1 MDFDRVASK
10 FTVSDLQIHQFFSGQ
25 RSLRAWQCILLGVS
39 LAGGSVSATTV
50 DALSPEPPSIFPD
63 GKQKFVGVLPD
74 SPASQP
80 FLSTG
85 AAVLA
90 AGLQVPTVE
99 MMRPMAEVEPSI
111 GTTLTQAH
119 LLAPISQAPEDQPSE
134 LLPLQRLQPKPSFLS
149 SDGARELD
157 TAVEAKADG
166 QVAEEQQEQPSD
178 QEPSTTAE
186 SDPELGDL
194 YLRPAIEAS
203 DRSPQTSQALD
214 PELGNLRLQER
225 LDAIDRQIDPELG
238 NIRVR
243 QQVAEAP
250 PQPTVYLQGRFD
262 YFQSDNIFSEIRPIQ
277 DSLIRSG
284 LTLWAAPQV
293 GRNTYVIASASG
305 NLIRYADLSD
315 FDYNELLLGA
325 SIYHQLSPRMYGEL
339 GWTNQQLFSV
349 SYGDRFLND
358 HSLRLGVGRRDPLGE
373 SFALQSFYQLRLSFA
388 DPDERSRVINSLG
401 ASLIYTP
408 AQRWQASLDY
418 QYVLSDFT
426 QKDQQDDYHQILGVL
441 TYRPSRS
448 TQLTLFGGFS
458 FGSSTDPNIDF
469 NSSLLGVSL
478 FFNVPLL

>member
-25 RSLRAWQCILLGVS
+25 RSLRAWQCILLGMS

-50 DALSPEPPSIFPD
+50 GALNPEPQSTFPD
-63 GKQKFVGVLPD
+63 SRQQFAEVLPD
-74 SPASQP
+74 LPSSQP
-80 FLSTG
+80 LLSAG

-90 AGLQVPTVE
+90 AGLQVPTLETALSGAV
-99 MMRPMAEVEPSI
+99 VEPSA
-111 GTTLTQAH
+111 GTTLTQAQ
-119 LLAPISQAPEDQPSE
+119 LLAPISQELQEQPSE
-134 LLPLQRLQPKPSFLS
+134 LAPRQQLRPLSTSTDES
-149 SDGARELD
+149 SESD
-157 TAVEAKADG
+157 TAAE
-166 QVAEEQQEQPSD
+166 VAEERPVAEQQEQSSEQVP
-178 QEPSTTAE
+178 PTTAE

-194 YLRPAIEAS
+194 YLRPAAEAPE
-203 DRSPQTSQALD
+203 RSPEMSQALD
-214 PELGNLRLQER
+214 PELGNLRLQEP

-238 NIRVR
+238 TIRLR

-250 PQPTVYLQGRFD
+250 PQPTVYLQGRLD
-262 YFQSDNIFSEIRPIQ
+262 YFHSDNIFSEVNPIQ

-284 LTLWAAPQV
+284 LTLWAAPQI

-358 HSLRLGVGRRDPLGE
+358 HSLRLGIGRRDPLGQ

-388 DPDERSRVINSLG
+388 DPDGRSRVINSLG
-401 ASLIYTP
+401 ASLIYNP
-408 AQRWQASLDY
+408 AQRWQTSLDY

-426 QKDQQDDYHQILGVL
+426 QEDQQDDYHQILGVL

-469 NSSLLGVSL
+469 DSSLLGVSL
-478 FFNVPLL
+478 FFNLPLF

>member
-50 DALSPEPPSIFPD
+50 DALNPEPPSIFPD
-63 GKQKFVGVLPD
+63 SSQKSLEVLPD
-74 SPASQP
+74 FTSSQP
-80 FLSTG
+80 LLSAG

-99 MMRPMAEVEPSI
+99 TVLPRVEVEQSSA
-111 GTTLTQAH
+111 TTLTEAH
-119 LLAPISQAPEDQPSE
+119 LLAPVSQEPQEQSSALS
-134 LLPLQRLQPKPSFLS
+134 PLRQLQPSFLAE
-149 SDGARELD
+149 GASESEP
-157 TAVEAKADG
+157 TAEAEEDW
-166 QVAEEQQEQPSD
+166 QLAEEQQEQTSD
-178 QEPSTTAE
+178 QESATTAE
-186 SDPELGDL
+186 PDPELGDL
-194 YLRPAIEAS
+194 YLRPAAEAPE
-203 DRSPQTSQALD
+203 RSPETSQALD
-214 PELGNLRLQER
+214 PELGNLRLQEP

-238 NIRVR
+238 NVRLR

-262 YFQSDNIFSEIRPIQ
+262 YFQSDNIFSEIKPIQ

-293 GRNTYVIASASG
+293 GRNTYVIASVSG

-325 SIYHQLSPRMYGEL
+325 SIYQQLSPRMYGEL

-358 HSLRLGVGRRDPLGE
+358 HSLRLGVGRRDPLGQ

-441 TYRPSRS
+441 TYRPSRR

-458 FGSSTDPNIDF
+458 FGSSTDPTIDF
-469 NSSLLGVSL
+469 DSSLLGVSL
-478 FFNVPLL
+478 FFNLPLL

>member
-10 FTVSDLQIHQFFSGQ
+10 FTVSDLQIHQFFSGR

-50 DALSPEPPSIFPD
+50 DPLNPEPPSIFPD
-63 GKQKFVGVLPD
+63 GRQKFTEGLPD
-74 SPASQP
+74 FTTSQP
-80 FLSTG
+80 LRNAG
-85 AAVLA
+85 ATVLA
-90 AGLQVPTVE
+90 AGLQVPTVD
-99 MMRPMAEVEPSI
+99 MALPRVEVEPSI
-111 GTTLTQAH
+111 GTTLAQAQ
-119 LLAPISQAPEDQPSE
+119 LLAPISQAPQEQPSK
-134 LLPLQRLQPKPSFLS
+134 LSPSQQLNPSFSTDGS
-149 SDGARELD
+149 SEPDMAAE
-157 TAVEAKADG
+157 VERDW
-166 QVAEEQQEQPSD
+166 QVAEEQQSD
-178 QEPSTTAE
+178 QESSPTAGA
-186 SDPELGDL
+186 DPELGDL
-194 YLRPAIEAS
+194 YLRPAAEAPE
-203 DRSPQTSQALD
+203 RPPETSQALD
-214 PELGNLRLQER
+214 PELGNLRLQEP

-238 NIRVR
+238 NIRLR
-243 QQVAEAP
+243 QQVAAAP

-262 YFQSDNIFSEIRPIQ
+262 YFQSDNIFSEVQPIQ

-293 GRNTYVIASASG
+293 GRNTYVIASVSG

-358 HSLRLGVGRRDPLGE
+358 HSLRLGIGRRDPLGQ

-469 NSSLLGVSL
+469 DSSLLGVSL
-478 FFNVPLL
+478 FFNLPLL